1 MQLSPRVKENPELFT
16 MLYVPNSFVVP
27 GARFREVYYWDSYWV
42 IKGLLVSQ
50 LNEIA
55 EVGRGRCGAVY
66 PGGSCCYRRCKCC
79 C

>member
-1 MQLSPRVKENPELFT
+1 

-55 EVGRGRCGAVY
+55 EVSGARRPAPGRQ
-66 PGGSCCYRRCKCC
+66 
-79 C
+79 